1 MDSVNE
7 CARDVPNMNVVPFEM
22 RFKQHDC
29 PVVNGAIYE
38 IIDQQIDSHSG
49 RHTEYRRETKT
60 VPVPASEYG
69 FPGLPFSAAM
79 ERDWLQGGVLGAKLA
94 FFPDAVPPVGDR
106 HLHSLFASR

>member
-7 CARDVPNMNVVPFEM
+7 CARDVPNMNVVSFEM

-49 RHTEYRRETKT
+49 GHAEYRRETKT
-60 VPVPASEYG
+60 DAVAASEYR
-69 FPGLPFSAAM
+69 FLGLHFSAHI
-79 ERDWLQGGVLGAKLA
+79 ERDCPQGRFFGTDVIIFLVALLA
-94 FFPDAVPPVGDR
+94 VVE
-106 HLHSLFASR
+106 

>member
-7 CARDVPNMNVVPFEM
+7 CARDIPNMNVVSFEM

-60 VPVPASEYG
+60 DTVAASEYR
-69 FPGLPFSAAM
+69 FLGLHFSAAI
-79 ERDWLQGGVLGAKLA
+79 ERDWQIGRASCRERVEMSVWGGG
-94 FFPDAVPPVGDR
+94 
-106 HLHSLFASR
+106 

>member
-7 CARDVPNMNVVPFEM
+7 CARDVPNMNVVSFEM

-60 VPVPASEYG
+60 
-69 FPGLPFSAAM
+69 
-79 ERDWLQGGVLGAKLA
+79 
-94 FFPDAVPPVGDR
+94 DAVAASAFVSRRYSVWRPERESTRSEEHTSELQSPD
-106 HLHSLFASR
+106 HLAC